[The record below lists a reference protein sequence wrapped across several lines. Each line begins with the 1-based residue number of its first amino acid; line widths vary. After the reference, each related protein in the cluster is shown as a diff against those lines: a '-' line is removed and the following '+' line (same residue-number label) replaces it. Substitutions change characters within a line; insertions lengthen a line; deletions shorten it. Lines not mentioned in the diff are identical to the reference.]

1 MEVIKSIFLKAALLP
16 GMPEET
22 AGAVPPQESEIAP
35 EVLEH
40 EDPAHPKRPR

>member
-1 MEVIKSIFLKAALLP
+1 MRYSQTHFEQVPMEVVKSLFLKAALLP

-35 EVLEH
+35 EVL
-40 EDPAHPKRPR
+40 